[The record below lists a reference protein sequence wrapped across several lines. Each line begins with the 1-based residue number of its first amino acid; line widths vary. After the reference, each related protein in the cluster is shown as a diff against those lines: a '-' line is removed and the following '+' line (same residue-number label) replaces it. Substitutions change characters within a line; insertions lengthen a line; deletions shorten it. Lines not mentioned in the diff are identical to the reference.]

1 MSQTDGRQ
9 IKSLVAPQK
18 NCANKCLPNNI
29 SVGRN
34 EIVCV
39 VKNSSHYV
47 SFAIALMLLI
57 YVMATNCW
65 TILPSTSYS
74 INVTKSETETR
85 QDPLQNITGNFLYR
99 KKSSLKYSNFQPD
112 IRRMSA
118 LRFRSLSEP
127 RRTGRPAIHQFICGK
142 KVDACLSQNKL
153 CECNIR
159 PGKKGTPI
167 SSPLQLYK
175 IRNSRHIFH
184 FDIYVA
190 EIAAGL

>member
-1 MSQTDGRQ
+1 MPYTDGQ

-99 KKSSLKYSNFQPD
+99 KKSSLKYSNF
-112 IRRMSA
+112 
-118 LRFRSLSEP
+118 
-127 RRTGRPAIHQFICGK
+127 
-142 KVDACLSQNKL
+142 
-153 CECNIR
+153 
-159 PGKKGTPI
+159 
-167 SSPLQLYK
+167 
-175 IRNSRHIFH
+175 
-184 FDIYVA
+184 
-190 EIAAGL
+190 